1 MAFVQSRIQHPDISM
16 YHFFEIFGYSTVVY
30 HNTSYLKGN
39 QTEEEHKSKAVEH
52 LLTYIA
58 VCNKNLE
65 TGDLAWRDYL
75 RLGKLYAKEA
85 EKPKLGI
92 SLSQVELLL
101 LSAKY
106 ITLAETM
113 EKAEEAARV

>member
-1 MAFVQSRIQHPDISM
+1 
-16 YHFFEIFGYSTVVY
+16 VVY

-39 QTEEEHKSKAVEH
+39 QSEKGHKAKAAEH
-52 LLTYIA
+52 LLTYIGA
-58 VCNKNLE
+58 CNKNLE

-85 EKPKLGI
+85 ENPKLGI
-92 SLSQVELLL
+92 SLLPEELRL